1 LRSSDRATAET
12 LRVSLELATANWES
26 TEAFQGR
33 RSKAEA
39 AEMFSTASCTI
50 RAKSGRLSSSVRYFF
65 AFFFAFFAFFAP
77 FFAAFFLATVIL
89 LTEPTSDRLA
99 AGTPG

>member
-1 LRSSDRATAET
+1 MPLRIRNQ
-12 LRVSLELATANWES
+12 R
-26 TEAFQGR
+26 GR
-33 RSKAEA
+33 SKGPHSKAEA
-39 AEMFSTASCTI
+39 AEILSTASCTI
-50 RAKSGRLSSSVRYFF
+50 RAKSGRHSSEGYFF
-65 AFFFAFFAFFAP
+65 IFFFAFFAFFAP